1 MNKIASEKQ
10 KNDALKLGLAAH
22 EDGLSCI
29 PAHDKKLMDLIKE
42 LSGQIGASK
51 PLLESW
57 IRGWHKAHS
66 LPNRAAAQVTA
77 DDYKKEAARYLW
89 FIVRGNGKIDTGFEY
104 NSDAKDYL
112 KEVKEYDKEAKLLN
126 RTKVD
131 PAKLTEFYKGCGVPQ
146 RMLDKG
152 YRDAKKDAKMANG
165 YVEKI
170 MGNYVLAGD
179 LLQLSKHPNY
189 KYKSEEFQKS
199 DEEIV
204 LKLQKMLHKEHLS
217 GCHDDASCDIS
228 FAAENDLWYWAIEQF
243 IGSGAAS
250 SSFKNLYKQLSPE
263 FKKEA
268 EAERK
273 IMAEKPHKEC
283 RHCHSVNWGDDVEQ
297 CGQCLNKI
305 SASFFDLISAAYEG
319 EVEEDPTCN
328 YPGWANRKTCKHIIE
343 VGKHPAAAS
352 IIIASRSLSAEDA
365 AAGLLSRYFE
375 KRAESIVGNLTITA
389 APTDLEIQKM
399 DRQVLLDKIRSKEL
413 TYDQVD
419 KALEKIK
426 KFNVLDWLGDKLAD
440 DELKNNKYEFV
451 VDADERDTFSCH
463 VDDPNG
469 KEVWSASTN
478 DDEDGEFSPVV
489 DGFMKHTKDIK
500 GLEEY
505 LKDLKVIPKDATVVK
520 GN

>member
-1 MNKIASEKQ
+1 MTKVASEKQ

-22 EDGLSCI
+22 DDGLSCI
-29 PAHDKKLMDLIKE
+29 PAHDKKLMALIKE

-57 IRGWHKAHS
+57 IKGWHKAHS
-66 LPNRAAAQVTA
+66 LPNKAAAQVTA
-77 DDYKKEAARYLW
+77 D
-89 FIVRGNGKIDTGFEY
+89 
-104 NSDAKDYL
+104 AKMFH
-112 KEVKEYDKEAKLLN
+112 
-126 RTKVD
+126 RSKVD
-131 PAKLTEFYKGCGVPQ
+131 PDKLAEFYKGCGVPQ

-152 YRDAKKDAKMANG
+152 FRDSKKDAKMAKG
-165 YVEKI
+165 YVETI

-199 DEEIV
+199 DDALV
-204 LKLQKMLHKEHLS
+204 AKLQKMLHKEHLAD
-217 GCHDDASCDIS
+217 CHDDASCDIN
-228 FAAENDLWYWAIEQF
+228 FAAENDFWHWAIEQF

-250 SSFKNLYKQLSPE
+250 SGFKNLYKQLSPE

-268 EAERK
+268 EKERK
-273 IMAEKPHKEC
+273 MMADKPHKEC

-319 EVEEDPTCN
+319 EVPEDEADSALMTEADKFKKYGPIVKVFKSSSNPNKSYEVRQLKGQDPTCN
-328 YPGWANRKTCKHIIE
+328 CPGWANRKTCKHIIE

-352 IIIASRSLSAEDA
+352 IITASRSLSAEDA

-426 KFNVLDWLGDKLAD
+426 KFNVLDWLGDKLSD

-451 VDADERDTFSCH
+451 VDADERGTFSCH

-469 KEVWSASTN
+469 KEVWSASTE
-478 DDEDGEFSPVV
+478 DDEDGEFFPVV

-505 LKDLKVIPKDATVVK
+505 LKDLKILPKEATLVK